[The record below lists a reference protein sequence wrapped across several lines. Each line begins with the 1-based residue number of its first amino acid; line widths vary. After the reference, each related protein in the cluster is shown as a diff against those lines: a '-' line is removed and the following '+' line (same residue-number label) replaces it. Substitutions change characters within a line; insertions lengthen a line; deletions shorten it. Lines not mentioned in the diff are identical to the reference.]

1 MTVRAYRLRRRDH
14 DSRAH
19 YRAILEAD
27 TADAVRN
34 HLDGRQPVS
43 VAELLDSLETIDMP
57 AQFELLYCST
67 AELAEGERL
76 PSPDET
82 LDTAQKFIDKITHR
96 A

>member
-43 VAELLDSLETIDMP
+43 VAELLDTLETIDMP
-57 AQFELLYCST
+57 A
-67 AELAEGERL
+67 
-76 PSPDET
+76 
-82 LDTAQKFIDKITHR
+82 
-96 A
+96 